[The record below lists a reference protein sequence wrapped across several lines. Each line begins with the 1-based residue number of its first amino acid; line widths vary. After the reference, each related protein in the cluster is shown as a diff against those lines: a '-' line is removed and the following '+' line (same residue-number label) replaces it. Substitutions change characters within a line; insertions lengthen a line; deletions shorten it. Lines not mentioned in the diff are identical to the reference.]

1 MLCQAASLGIG
12 KKIVAALNDIMTRDQ
27 SLRADCMDGS
37 VLVHWTAASEIEQN
51 MDTICEANEPLLTEI
66 LMRLPAD
73 LPSTALLARCV
84 SEFDTLQ
91 SNVFSKAKKKI
102 QLKRWSKFEGEK
114 LRALWSYIRLSKR
127 KYGATKTRS
136 VLQNVYDISVSLY
149 QQHV

>member
-1 MLCQAASLGIG
+1 
-12 KKIVAALNDIMTRDQ
+12 
-27 SLRADCMDGS
+27 MDGS